1 MTLDAGSTIGILGG
15 GQLAQFLI
23 LAATKL
29 GFKTAVFDPNQNSP
43 AFKVSAKNFCSS
55 FSNKSALKDFG
66 NSCDVVTYEFENI
79 PLSAIDIVRPYCE
92 VLPKRNALE
101 IGQNRILEKSFA
113 EKLDIKTAEYSKV
126 SNKKDLMN
134 FLKEVSSKGIIKTIT
149 SGYDGKGQF
158 LVEPHLINET
168 IIKVLQHNECIVEKF
183 QEFHSEVSIIAAR
196 GKSGSIITYEPGA
209 NVHKNGILSTTTVP
223 TNLKKN
229 TKIELVLAAGKILNK
244 LDYIGVMGIEFFNTE
259 NGLIFNEFS
268 PRVHNSGHW
277 TLDGCMIS
285 QFEQHIRAITGLP
298 LGETERHSNV
308 VMKNIIGK
316 RVNVNT
322 INNHSIYDYGKLE
335 VRYGRKMGH
344 INIIK
349 K

>member
-1 MTLDAGSTIGILGG
+1 
-15 GQLAQFLI
+15 
-23 LAATKL
+23 
-29 GFKTAVFDPNQNSP
+29 FDPSQNSP
-43 AFKVSAKNFCSS
+43 AFKVSSKNFCSS

-79 PLSAIDIVRPYCE
+79 PLSAIDIVQSYCE

-244 LDYIGVMGIEFFNTE
+244 LDYIGVM
-259 NGLIFNEFS
+259 
-268 PRVHNSGHW
+268 
-277 TLDGCMIS
+277 
-285 QFEQHIRAITGLP
+285 
-298 LGETERHSNV
+298 
-308 VMKNIIGK
+308 
-316 RVNVNT
+316 
-322 INNHSIYDYGKLE
+322 
-335 VRYGRKMGH
+335 
-344 INIIK
+344 
-349 K
+349 